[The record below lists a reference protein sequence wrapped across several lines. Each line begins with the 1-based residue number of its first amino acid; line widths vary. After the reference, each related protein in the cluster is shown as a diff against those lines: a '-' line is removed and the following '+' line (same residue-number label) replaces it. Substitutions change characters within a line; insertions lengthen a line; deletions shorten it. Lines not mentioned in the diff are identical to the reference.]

1 MRGADI
7 CTQDVDCFARTPALA
22 GDARETL
29 ARNDSLGGYFYLMLE
44 IQTARLRLVALTS
57 KQLELYMTSPDQL
70 EQMLGVSISRDVWTE
85 TVERAIGMK
94 LSKMAQADVKDHAW
108 YTYWL
113 VIVTSQ
119 LTGAGLAGFKGVPDS
134 EGIVE
139 IGYGIA
145 PAFQGKGYT
154 TEAVQALIAWAFETP
169 ACKAIIAPHTKR
181 SNVASNRVLQKVGMR
196 VYAETAEDVSWRID
210 QVSHS

>member
-1 MRGADI
+1 M
-7 CTQDVDCFARTPALA
+7 T
-22 GDARETL
+22 
-29 ARNDSLGGYFYLMLE
+29 YLMLA

-57 KQLELYMTSPDQL
+57 KQLGLYVTLPDQL
-70 EQMLGVSISRDVWTE
+70 EQILGVSISREVRTG

-94 LSKMAQADVKDHAW
+94 LSKMAQADEKDHAW

-119 LTGAGLAGFKGVPDS
+119 LAGAGLAGFKGIPDS
-134 EGIVE
+134 QGEVE

-154 TEAVQALIAWAFETP
+154 TEAVQALIDWAFQAPE
-169 ACKAIIAPHTKR
+169 CKSVIAPHTKK
-181 SNVASNRVLQKVGMR
+181 SNVASNRVLAKVGMR
-196 VYAETAEDVSWRID
+196 PYAETAEDISWRID
-210 QVSHS
+210 KAVAG